1 MSAVRHQLRITAP
14 PRTVWSAFTTE
25 EGVCRWWAPAA
36 RVDARPGGR
45 LVLSPAPGAD
55 GEPRPEQRGMFH
67 ECRPT
72 RRIEI
77 AWDASSP
84 DPITRG
90 TRVQIS
96 LGQQGDETQVMILHS
111 GEPLNDDATRSAI
124 EAAWKADLLRLR
136 AALEA

>member
-1 MSAVRHQLRITAP
+1 
-14 PRTVWSAFTTE
+14 
-25 EGVCRWWAPAA
+25 
-36 RVDARPGGR
+36 
-45 LVLSPAPGAD
+45 
-55 GEPRPEQRGMFH
+55 MFH